1 MASPLSSGPV
11 RPEGQDHMMDVTGG
25 RHLSLLSNPGL
36 THLLDGVLAPHG
48 GSRVIHHW
56 AELGS
61 PPASSLL
68 NRVLAQP
75 LLPPPSFLLWG

>member
-36 THLLDGVLAPHG
+36 THLPDGVLAPHG
-48 GSRVIHHW
+48 GSRVIHH
-56 AELGS
+56 
-61 PPASSLL
+61 
-68 NRVLAQP
+68 
-75 LLPPPSFLLWG
+75 